1 MKKYFLLGLM
11 IAIAPNICF
20 GAGARYTQ
28 LVREKQRKMEELEK
42 CMGATN
48 GLKIAG
54 LSTIGLT
61 AVGVA
66 GNVAQAKKLD
76 EYESGIESKQK
87 ELEKVNKD
95 IAEKEAE
102 IKKAKEAEEAAAA
115 AAAEAAIQQDILNLL
130 NNDPAYVQA
139 QNEFIESLGEQ
150 PEYEDS
156 EQDVEIELIEE
167 EPSDIPVEVVQYAET
182 HQDSISSID
191 KDKNSKQAS
200 PQNNVVKSTN
210 SKNNQTVSSVPGNNS
225 KSGTGDSK
233 TSNVAPKTAPIIAD
247 SGTTTGTSKTTT
259 TSTNTATTKPDPC
272 ASLRNSGKFKS
283 VTTLSDGRCSVDCG
297 YGKYFD
303 AVHKT
308 CESQYDVPGNTQR
321 SSKGVVNAPAVS
333 GSNTSATNT
342 GATKSTQKQSES
354 KTSDSSVKSSG
365 SQTKPSNTATTSKTD
380 PCASLR
386 ESGKFKSV
394 TTMADGR
401 CSVDC
406 GYGKYFDAVHK
417 TCESQYDVPGNTQ
430 RSSKGVVNAPAVS
443 GSNTST
449 TNTGATKSTQK
460 QSENKTSDSSVKSS
474 GSQTKSSNT
483 ATTKPDP
490 CASLRN
496 SGKFKSVTTLSDG
509 RCSVD
514 CGYGKYFDAVHKTC
528 ESQYD
533 VPGNTQR
540 SSKGVVNA
548 PAVSNK

>member
-28 LVREKQRKMEELEK
+28 LVREKQRKMQELEK

-66 GNVAQAKKLD
+66 GNVVQAKKLD

-95 IAEKEAE
+95 IVEKEAE

-115 AAAEAAIQQDILNLL
+115 AAAQKKA
-130 NNDPAYVQA
+130 
-139 QNEFIESLGEQ
+139 
-150 PEYEDS
+150 
-156 EQDVEIELIEE
+156 EE
-167 EPSDIPVEVVQYAET
+167 EARALYQTNCLKTGGSINENGTCICPDNSSLNEGGFCNKQMEIVSVNPNIAGQELKGVDANNLYT
-182 HQDSISSID
+182 WNSGSTNWGQDSTLP
-191 KDKNSKQAS
+191 NQ
-200 PQNNVVKSTN
+200 QNNNSLTGKTGASATPNDDKTAKPENKSANKT
-210 SKNNQTVSSVPGNNS
+210 NNQTVSSVPGNNS

-283 VTTLSDGRCSVDCG
+283 VTTMADGRCSVDCG

-321 SSKGVVNAPAVS
+321 DSKGVVNAPAVS

-386 ESGKFKSV
+386 NSGKFKSV

-443 GSNTST
+443 
-449 TNTGATKSTQK
+449 
-460 QSENKTSDSSVKSS
+460 NK
-474 GSQTKSSNT
+474 
-483 ATTKPDP
+483 
-490 CASLRN
+490 
-496 SGKFKSVTTLSDG
+496 
-509 RCSVD
+509 
-514 CGYGKYFDAVHKTC
+514 
-528 ESQYD
+528 
-533 VPGNTQR
+533 
-540 SSKGVVNA
+540 
-548 PAVSNK
+548 